1 MRSISEEN
9 DSELERE
16 VQRLNRTTKKTFQ
29 VKYFWHC
36 IISFFLSFFLFFF
49 KKKNFLDFTILSM
62 FCFLRNSPF
71 LHVQVVLTCFSS
83 IYENFKYIYIYI
95 CSIATKNFHI
105 SVKCEQMKIKETW
118 KNLRLSNMEETIPKA
133 FIFRIWSVEIYSWT
147 CKFLENIK
155 ANNKKIIKPLIQ
167 RYTSMQ
173 CNPQS
178 LLSPCPCRV
187 SKIARKT
194 HSKIWIFNQR

>member
-1 MRSISEEN
+1 MIVNWRGKSKDWTEQRKKPFRSNIFDIALS
-9 DSELERE
+9 
-16 VQRLNRTTKKTFQ
+16 
-29 VKYFWHC
+29 
-36 IISFFLSFFLFFF
+36 LSFFLFFFFF

-62 FCFLRNSPF
+62 LCFLRNSPF

-83 IYENFKYIYIYI
+83 IYENFKYIYIYIYI

-118 KNLRLSNMEETIPKA
+118 KNLRLSKMEETIPKA
-133 FIFRIWSVEIYSWT
+133 FIFKISSVEIYSWT

-173 CNPQS
+173 CVTPNPY
-178 LLSPCPCRV
+178 SPHA
-187 SKIARKT
+187 IAE
-194 HSKIWIFNQR
+194 